1 MSNPYELR
9 FKVLEMARDL
19 EMNRYDQMNGAFWHL
34 HTEIENTIANCRDTG
49 DIVSIRKL
57 EEQLNH
63 VESFLPK
70 IPNPSEIKEKAREL
84 YEFVTEK

>member
-19 EMNRYDQMNGAFWHL
+19 EMNRYDQTNGAFWHL
-34 HTEIENTIANCRDTG
+34 YTELENTVAKIRDTG
-49 DIVSIRKL
+49 DIVAVQKL
-57 EEQLNH
+57 EDQLNY
-63 VESFLPK
+63 VKSFLPK
-70 IPNPSEIKEKAREL
+70 IPNPSEIKLKAQEL